1 MDGGETE
8 SGKEKVRR
16 APRTIQ
22 HFYRAFLW
30 SRLRDLSWLNIF
42 PSHLIQLWWT
52 EFSLEN
58 VDGCMTM
65 GWLWGNPSRPPT
77 VTTVFSKE
85 MEFGGNVV
93 IGTFW
98 WPLKCFIPNNGFSVS
113 VLYLNMDIFAQP
125 QRGQSV
131 STNGLARGEGWLF
144 SISRI
149 KLFRNAKEQRGG
161 CSMTAWSWS
170 GVNILFNWFAQCTS
184 PMLSTLSKLLQHF
197 PSRITRFYLK
207 GIHMWNWT
215 LGFCILAWGGFAPL
229 SGLHCT
235 PCVDMR
241 LKQGIQSFFNL
252 LHLQCWQCW

>member
-1 MDGGETE
+1 MRGETE

-16 APRTIQ
+16 APCTLQ

-58 VDGCMTM
+58 VYGCMTM

-131 STNGLARGEGWLF
+131 STTGIVTQSVSQEGVDDSTDASKIVSFRAILQK
-144 SISRI
+144 STILLI
-149 KLFRNAKEQRGG
+149 FRNIHRG
-161 CSMTAWSWS
+161 
-170 GVNILFNWFAQCTS
+170 
-184 PMLSTLSKLLQHF
+184 
-197 PSRITRFYLK
+197 
-207 GIHMWNWT
+207 
-215 LGFCILAWGGFAPL
+215 
-229 SGLHCT
+229 
-235 PCVDMR
+235 
-241 LKQGIQSFFNL
+241 
-252 LHLQCWQCW
+252 QCWL

>member
-1 MDGGETE
+1 MWIGWVYGNGLVMGESQQTE
-8 SGKEKVRR
+8 S
-16 APRTIQ
+16 
-22 HFYRAFLW
+22 
-30 SRLRDLSWLNIF
+30 
-42 PSHLIQLWWT
+42 
-52 EFSLEN
+52 
-58 VDGCMTM
+58 
-65 GWLWGNPSRPPT
+65 PPT

-144 SISRI
+144 SILRI
-149 KLFRNAKEQRGG
+149 KLFRNAKEQRVG

-241 LKQGIQSFFNL
+241 LKQGILSVFFNL